1 MPCHAEL
8 GKAQVRQA
16 WECRDQYDNVAPSG
30 PAAHGHPAAR
40 LAALRREA
48 DSVLRA
54 LFGGGPG
61 DSAVP
66 DGAAPGLSGFYR
78 SGGHR
83 TPPTERSGPSFG
95 GPGRGAAAFQLNGNL
110 GVIDDDVVTEHDAD
124 ESGTDPDV
132 EFRSSFPSL
141 GPASA
146 PRPTIVPKRPPP
158 APAPEPEPVC
168 TFQDSVVRAEFVE
181 PGTLGVTLTTNPEV
195 REIRVVTLKATFAS
209 HLPAVLGNA
218 DAVYR
223 VDTC

>member
-1 MPCHAEL
+1 MHAHTYGLSISDFSVALTLFLDRAEL

-16 WECRDQYDNVAPSG
+16 WECRDQYENVAPSG
-30 PAAHGHPAAR
+30 PASHGHPAAR

-54 LFGGGPG
+54 LFAGAGPG
-61 DSAVP
+61 GSTGPTSVAS
-66 DGAAPGLSGFYR
+66 GLSGFER
-78 SGGHR
+78 SRGHR
-83 TPPTERSGPSFG
+83 VPTSGPSFG
-95 GPGRGAAAFQLNGNL
+95 GTGQGAAAVQLTGNL
-110 GVIDDDVVTEHDAD
+110 GVFDDDAVRENDSIVD
-124 ESGTDPDV
+124 EGTDGDV

-168 TFQDSVVRAEFVE
+168 TFRDSVVRAEFVE

-195 REIRVVTLKATFAS
+195 ALIPS
-209 HLPAVLGNA
+209 HMLAIL
-218 DAVYR
+218 
-223 VDTC
+223 